1 MAVRAPRV
9 TDGRH
14 SRWDRHN
21 VVRRESI
28 IDAAVG
34 VLEEVG
40 PGGEFHVQ
48 QVADAAGLS
57 RTVLYRHFADRADLD
72 TAVRG
77 RVLDHMRAAVVPVLQ
92 LEGTPIQIIRRI
104 VAAYTGWA
112 AAHPALHRFVERE
125 VPTDG
130 MSQLEELVVGIARQV
145 EDLINAAVLLLG
157 IDLDEHD
164 RVALDPLVFGFV
176 GSVFTSVRRW
186 LTRPVLEPPAPEF
199 VDMLT
204 QALFSQISGLAALR
218 GGIVLDPDLPV
229 ERLLLAGVVDAE

>member
-1 MAVRAPRV
+1 MAVRAPRS

-21 VVRRESI
+21 LDRREAI
-28 IDAAVG
+28 IDAALEVI
-34 VLEEVG
+34 EEVG
-40 PGGEFHVQ
+40 PGAEFHVQ
-48 QVADAAGLS
+48 QVADTAGLS

-77 RVLDHMRAAVVPVLQ
+77 RVLDQMRAEVTPVLQ
-92 LEGTPIQIIRRI
+92 LEGTPIEIIRRI
-104 VAAYTGWA
+104 VTAYTGWA
-112 AAHPALHRFVERE
+112 IAHPALHRFAERE

-130 MSQLEELVVGIARQV
+130 MSQLEELIVGIARQV
-145 EDLINAAVLLLG
+145 EDLINAAVLLLD
-157 IDLDEHD
+157 IDLAEHD

-204 QALFSQISGLAALR
+204 QALFSQISGLAAMR

-229 ERLLLAGVVDAE
+229 DRLLIAAVEDLE